1 MPTPTFTLL
10 AACSLEST
18 RVILLPKLARLVASA
33 VALTMLQTV
42 LFAQA
47 APAEKPPD
55 AAQAAKKAAEMAIP
69 LTPAD
74 KKFIKDASEGLFF
87 ELAIVDIAQRRNRPV
102 AQGRDAAYKLGARLH
117 PDLQKAWDELAKI
130 AQAKNEKMREELS
143 GVEKRGVEDLRA
155 VDIEKFHKELA
166 ALLGKSGKELAQT
179 FASPIQ
185 HPALKQF
192 AASHSP
198 TLKQHLTEISQAA
211 K

>member
-1 MPTPTFTLL
+1 
-10 AACSLEST
+10 
-18 RVILLPKLARLVASA
+18 
-33 VALTMLQTV
+33 LTMFRTV
-42 LFAQA
+42 LFAQVV
-47 APAEKPPD
+47 PTEKPPD
-55 AAQAAKKAAEMAIP
+55 AALAAKKAAEMAIP
-69 LTPAD
+69 LAPAD

-102 AQGRDAAYKLGARLH
+102 AQGRDAAYKLGARLQ

-155 VDIEKFHKELA
+155 VEIEKFHKELA

-179 FASPIQ
+179 FASTSIQ

-198 TLKQHLTEISQAA
+198 TFKQHVTEIAQAA